1 MLVRFSER
9 SWEWSPGTVAAL
21 ALAGVQIA
29 LALAGMAHPTLLTL
43 PFLLLL
49 AALTIADAVLIAYAS
64 LPVEA
69 KVMAVAAI
77 GLALTGAA
85 MIHGTVR
92 PAAVTIPALASPDVM
107 AGPGAIPPVSRT
119 AGLTIAPGDD
129 AVAAGFGTDVTR
141 LVAEAGGDVVDPPE
155 IAATISVDTDALG
168 TAYRL
173 VWSIRRGA
181 DRRWC
186 GQSMVRHAS
195 REAAA
200 RAVAALIVAARSIP
214 ATEGLRCD

>member
-1 MLVRFSER
+1 MLVRMSER
-9 SWEWSPGTVAAL
+9 SWEWSPGTIAAL

-29 LALAGMAHPTLLTL
+29 LALVGMARPLLLTL
-43 PFLLLL
+43 PFLLVL
-49 AALTIADAVLIAYAS
+49 ATLTIAGAVLLVHAS

-69 KVMAVAAI
+69 KVMAAAAI
-77 GLALTGAA
+77 GLALIGAA

-92 PAAVTIPALASPDVM
+92 SPMATIPVPPASETTAD
-107 AGPGAIPPVSRT
+107 AGAIPPVSR
-119 AGLTIAPGDD
+119 ARGLTIAPSDD
-129 AVAAGFGTDVTR
+129 AVAAGFGADVAR
-141 LVAEAGGDVVDPPE
+141 LVAEADGDVSDPPK
-155 IAATISVDTDALG
+155 IAASIGVETDALG
-168 TAYRL
+168 TVYRL

-186 GQSMVRHAS
+186 GQSMTRHAS

-200 RAVAALIVAARSIP
+200 RAIAALIVAARSIP